1 MPHHKSQMKS
11 LRKDAKRRL
20 RNRAVMSQV
29 RSMKKKLRTT
39 TDVEEATALLPRVV
53 SVIDK
58 ATKKGVLKK
67 RTADR
72 NKSRLTK
79 YVGGLARTE

>member
-1 MPHHKSQMKS
+1 
-11 LRKDAKRRL
+11 
-20 RNRAVMSQV
+20 
-29 RSMKKKLRTT
+29 MKKKLRTT

-53 SVIDK
+53 SAIDK